1 MDASGIRPE
10 TRFTEF
16 WSEQYTLLSMCIGSY
31 FAVRFAQVSIS
42 PVVPLLLESFT
53 VSRGTIGLAL
63 TGMWVGYALA
73 QLPSGVFADRFGEP
87 RMILTALVITIG
99 ATLGLAASPSVLLF
113 GAATA
118 ALGVGAGT
126 YYNPATALLT
136 RTFDGIG
143 GVIGTHRIGG
153 QLAGVIAPVVT
164 AAVAVRYGWRPALGL
179 GASLS
184 VVVAT
189 VLLWRRPSTAPS
201 RPDASLRELFD
212 SKTLLELLARSHV
225 RNTTFMMALVEF
237 VGLAAMSFLPVL
249 LVEHFEL
256 SLGRANLLFAVFFA
270 VSAISQPLGGR
281 LSDRIGRDTT
291 IGIQMTAGVLGY
303 GALATGG
310 IQAIAVPAVV
320 LAGVATSATTVV
332 QSRIL
337 DELSETNRGTGFGL
351 FRTTYLLFGAAGT
364 TVVGITADTAGW
376 AVASGLLAA
385 LLATVLVSVLSV
397 RYIES
402 SGRR

>member
-1 MDASGIRPE
+1 MDASGIRPK
-10 TRFTEF
+10 TRFAEC

-73 QLPSGVFADRFGEP
+73 QLPSGVLADRFGE
-87 RMILTALVITIG
+87 RRLILAALVITVG

-113 GAATA
+113 GVAAA

-136 RTFDGIG
+136 REFDGIG

-184 VVVAT
+184 VVAAAF
-189 VLLWRRPSTAPS
+189 LWRRPSTAPS
-201 RPDASLRELFD
+201 RPDASLRELFA

-291 IGIQMTAGVLGY
+291 IGILMTAGVLGY

-310 IQAIAVPAVV
+310 TLAVAAPAVV

-351 FRTTYLLFGAAGT
+351 FRTTYLLIGAAGT

-376 AVASGLLAA
+376 AAAAGLLAA
-385 LLATVLVSVLSV
+385 LLAAVLGFVLFA
-397 RYIES
+397 RYAES
-402 SGRR
+402 AARR

>member
-1 MDASGIRPE
+1 MDVSGTRPE
-10 TRFTEF
+10 TRLAEF
-16 WSEQYTLLSMCIGSY
+16 WSERYTVLSMCIGSY

-42 PVVPLLLESFT
+42 PVVPLLLESFA

-73 QLPSGVFADRFGEP
+73 QLPSGVFADRFGE
-87 RMILTALVITIG
+87 RRLILASLVITVG
-99 ATLGLAASPSVLLF
+99 ATLGVAASPSVLLF
-113 GAATA
+113 GAATV

-164 AAVAVRYGWRPALGL
+164 AAVAVRYGWRPAIGL
-179 GASLS
+179 GAALS
-184 VVVAT
+184 VVVVAVFLRRGSST
-189 VLLWRRPSTAPS
+189 VPNRPN
-201 RPDASLRELFD
+201 ASLRELFD
-212 SKTLLELLARSHV
+212 SRTLLELLARSHV

-270 VSAISQPLGGR
+270 VSAIGQPLGGH
-281 LSDRIGRDTT
+281 LSDRIGRDAT
-291 IGIQMTAGVLGY
+291 IGMQMIAGVLGY

-310 IQAIAVPAVV
+310 TQALAVPAVV
-320 LAGVATSATTVV
+320 LAGVATSATTVI

-337 DELSETNRGTGFGL
+337 DELGDTNRGTGFGL
-351 FRTTYLLFGAAGT
+351 FRTTYLLIGAAGT
-364 TVVGITADTAGW
+364 TVVGVAADTAGW
-376 AVASGLLAA
+376 AIAAGLLAA
-385 LLATVLVSVLSV
+385 LLATVLAAVVCV
-397 RYIES
+397 RYVDATAHT
-402 SGRR
+402 